1 MWPYTNLLVILF
13 EKTHILSKLFQ
24 KPNVDILQ
32 AVELIEVTVMDS
44 RTKCAEK
51 NIDCPLDS
59 LVNSNKRRTRRANT
73 IEHNAIENSNHEK
86 TRLKYEAIFKKI
98 IDIYIQE
105 IESRF
110 KRDHLGPILSLYKVL
125 MINSVN
131 EHKTFDYQL
140 LIKYQEIVNLE
151 KLKREMSSF
160 IYYKIKNENINWHNF
175 NILVKTFN
183 ERNLKLYFEEIFK
196 VLKIYLTVPVSSTE
210 AERSFSVLKL
220 LKTWLRTT
228 MLDERLS
235 DLAVIKM
242 ACDFQINYEEIIKE
256 FGNKRERRLT
266 LY

>member
-125 MINSVN
+125 MINSVY

-140 LIKYQEIVNLE
+140 LIKCQEIVNLE

-160 IYYKIKNENINWHNF
+160 IY
-175 NILVKTFN
+175 
-183 ERNLKLYFEEIFK
+183 
-196 VLKIYLTVPVSSTE
+196 
-210 AERSFSVLKL
+210 
-220 LKTWLRTT
+220 
-228 MLDERLS
+228 
-235 DLAVIKM
+235 
-242 ACDFQINYEEIIKE
+242 
-256 FGNKRERRLT
+256 
-266 LY
+266 